1 MFVNFSAQIAIAPLV
16 CPVIFSPIINS
27 EVVVDG
33 LVIENKTAVGADG
46 SVVSND
52 S

>member
-1 MFVNFSAQIAIAPLV
+1 MFVNFSAQIAIDPLV
-16 CPVIFSPIINS
+16 CPIIFSPIINS

-46 SVVSND
+46 SDVFKD